1 MLPKAVAGTE
11 TPPQA
16 EARLRQV
23 QEGNAEDTE
32 VAEQYRCSLSSH
44 HTRSCTL
51 THVLAQITHD
61 NSHSHL
67 LIWICPF
74 ISVSGTQ
81 QSQARS
87 SSVGSVNMVS
97 WTHTHTHAHS
107 RWSHTPLYTYTRY
120 VSHT

>member
-23 QEGNAEDTE
+23 REGNAEDKQ

-44 HTRSCTL
+44 HTRSRTL

-61 NSHSHL
+61 NSHL
-67 LIWICPF
+67 LIEICPF

-81 QSQARS
+81 QSQHGAA
-87 SSVGSVNMVS
+87 VWGVLT
-97 WTHTHTHAHS
+97 W
-107 RWSHTPLYTYTRY
+107 
-120 VSHT
+120 